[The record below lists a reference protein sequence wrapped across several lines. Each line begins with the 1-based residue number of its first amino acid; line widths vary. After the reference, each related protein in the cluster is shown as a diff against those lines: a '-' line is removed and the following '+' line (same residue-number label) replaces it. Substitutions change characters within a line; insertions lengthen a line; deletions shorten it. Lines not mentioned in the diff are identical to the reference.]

1 MTIPDESPYLYLTT
15 TGRRTG
21 LPREI
26 EIWYTQRH
34 ARHYVISERHDR
46 AQWVRNILDDPRVRW
61 RVGNAMF
68 TGRARVINPAA
79 EPELTEA
86 VQNRSR
92 QKYGWGEGLIVE
104 LTPDR
109 MD

>member
-1 MTIPDESPYLYLTT
+1 MAIRDESQYLYLTT

-26 EIWYTQRH
+26 EIWYTQRN

-46 AQWVRNILDDPRVRW
+46 AQWVRNILVDPCVRW
-61 RVGNAMF
+61 RVGKVMF